1 VPDPSDPTV
10 GLPYLQGQWRKIT
23 QDPKV
28 DMYPATLDF
37 SLATYRGTR
46 DANQGMIWWDAGI
59 YRMVDERTL
68 VLSTATDA
76 MVEYQI
82 SYDQNRLVVSDADGN
97 TVEYQRIKPG
107 S

>member
-1 VPDPSDPTV
+1 MPDQPGSDV
-10 GLPYLQGQWRKIT
+10 GLPFLQGQWRKLT

-28 DMYPATLDF
+28 DKYPASLSF

-46 DANQGMIWWDAGI
+46 AINQGMIWWDAGI

-68 VLSTATDA
+68 LLSTATDE

-82 SYDQNRLVVSDADGN
+82 SYDNSRLLVSDADGN
-97 TVEYQRIKPG
+97 TVEYERVEPG

>member
-1 VPDPSDPTV
+1 VPDQSNSDV
-10 GLPYLQGQWRKIT
+10 GLPFLQGQWRKIT

-28 DMYPATLDF
+28 DKYPAGLSF

-46 DANQGMIWWDAGI
+46 AINQGMIWWDAGI
-59 YRMVDERTL
+59 YRVVDERTL
-68 VLSTATDA
+68 VLSTATDE

-82 SYDQNRLVVSDADGN
+82 SYDKTRLLVSDTDGN
-97 TVEYQRIKPG
+97 TVEYERVEPD